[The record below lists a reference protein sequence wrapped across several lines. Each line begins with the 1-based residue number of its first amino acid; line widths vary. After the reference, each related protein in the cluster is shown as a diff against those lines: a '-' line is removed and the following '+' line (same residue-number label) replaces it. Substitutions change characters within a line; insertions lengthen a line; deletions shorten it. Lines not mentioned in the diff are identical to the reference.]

1 MSCPTETSPPTTAL
15 DLPAEFE
22 DLTGLV
28 EADLKAIATMLTR
41 RAHERLLLSRKQY
54 RALHRELM
62 ESLAASINETMA
74 PMSAECR

>member
-1 MSCPTETSPPTTAL
+1 
-15 DLPAEFE
+15 
-22 DLTGLV
+22 
-28 EADLKAIATMLTR
+28 MLTR

-62 ESLAASINETMA
+62 ERLAASINETMA